1 MVDSRRYGSQD
12 VHGIS
17 PEQYV
22 HRLCRFV
29 NHIIQRVMQSMSN
42 SRNTIIS
49 GKLYVYFD
57 EMDASQRWYA
67 RMMYYTPGYLVRRS
81 ALTAEVAASMVQG

>member
-1 MVDSRRYGSQD
+1 
-12 VHGIS
+12 
-17 PEQYV
+17 
-22 HRLCRFV
+22 
-29 NHIIQRVMQSMSN
+29 MSNN